1 MEREMEG
8 LKRKGKGRERKGGS
22 EQEREGKGGSW
33 LRKKGMGGSEL
44 EEERELDPRYGGFFW
59 QLAFVPNRQYPRMQR
74 IRAGTKST
82 YVCVQ
87 LLPKHIL
94 HLYLYPGTRVPG

>member
-1 MEREMEG
+1 MERETEG

-44 EEERELDPRYGGFFW
+44 EEERELDPRYGGFFS
-59 QLAFVPNRQYPRMQR
+59 QLA
-74 IRAGTKST
+74 ST
-82 YVCVQ
+82 VSKDATNQGRY
-87 LLPKHIL
+87 KIL
-94 HLYLYPGTRVPG
+94 VPGY